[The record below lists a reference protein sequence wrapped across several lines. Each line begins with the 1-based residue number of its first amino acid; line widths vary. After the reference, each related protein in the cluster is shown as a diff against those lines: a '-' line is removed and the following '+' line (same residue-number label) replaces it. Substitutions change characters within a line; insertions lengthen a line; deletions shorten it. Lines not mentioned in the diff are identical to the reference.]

1 LETSQRKLQTCACWP
16 TTMQLLI
23 YSASLLV
30 TILTL
35 ILTIYSL
42 QAPTWIRFDT
52 PSSSPFQFSSIYG
65 LTQKCDKSNLH
76 PEFQCRPFP
85 QLDRDCQ
92 AKSSD
97 ASGFTQHQYDVYNRT
112 LDRPN
117 HTRRARVAPLGGGSV
132 ILEDQIQ
139 GDGGTRSGFGF
150 CEKWNTA
157 AYTAQ
162 LSGVIGIIN
171 IFSTFLILIGNKYR
185 QEHGWKICAGLV
197 SIHALFQSLAWIL
210 IIAVFNEDDRF
221 YFGSRL
227 STSTYVSIVTSVID
241 LVFLTALLAAGFT
254 GIFTSST
261 ERDEY
266 ERIQWPLLLPFFFWI
281 FLLPNFYVS
290 TTFISCTKCGVSFFF
305 SFFDGQTLV
314 NLYAPLVGLDLSR
327 WKTPMYSC
335 CVLVSSSRIDHI
347 KSHTLLLFFL
357 LSEQQCCL
365 SSRVFKIGFWT
376 QFCIKS

>member
-1 LETSQRKLQTCACWP
+1 MAKQWKEVYGCNQVWVDRTPGRALESFPRIQPRPALTLSPGCTLEDAAACARRP

-92 AKSSD
+92 GKSSD
-97 ASGFTQHQYDVYNRT
+97 ASGFTQHQYDVYNHT
-112 LDRPN
+112 VDRLN
-117 HTRRARVAPLGGGSV
+117 HTRRAQLAPLGGGSV
-132 ILEDQIQ
+132 ILEDPIQ
-139 GDGGTRSGFGF
+139 SDGGTRSGFGF

-162 LSGVIGIIN
+162 LSVVIGIIN
-171 IFSTFLILIGNKYR
+171 IFSTFLILIGNNYR

-197 SIHALFQSLAWIL
+197 SIHVLFQSLAWIL
-210 IIAVFNEDDRF
+210 IITVINEDDRF

-241 LVFLTALLAAGFT
+241 FIFLTALLAAGFT
-254 GIFTSST
+254 GIFTSSSV

-266 ERIQWPLLLPFFFWI
+266 ERIQ
-281 FLLPNFYVS
+281 
-290 TTFISCTKCGVSFFF
+290 
-305 SFFDGQTLV
+305 
-314 NLYAPLVGLDLSR
+314 
-327 WKTPMYSC
+327 
-335 CVLVSSSRIDHI
+335 
-347 KSHTLLLFFL
+347 
-357 LSEQQCCL
+357 
-365 SSRVFKIGFWT
+365 
-376 QFCIKS
+376 